1 MLGNGQVLFAG
12 AYSWAGIS
20 AELYDPATGTFVAA
34 SPMITPTAAATATIL
49 NDGTVLIAGGS
60 YAQSVA
66 LVEQYDPAIAAF
78 RPVGGMVSPR
88 VWHTATLLNNGSVLV
103 VGGSNGGSDVATAEV
118 Y

>member
-1 MLGNGQVLFAG
+1 VRRFAH
-12 AYSWAGIS
+12 
-20 AELYDPATGTFVAA
+20 
-34 SPMITPTAAATATIL
+34 
-49 NDGTVLIAGGS
+49 LIAGGS